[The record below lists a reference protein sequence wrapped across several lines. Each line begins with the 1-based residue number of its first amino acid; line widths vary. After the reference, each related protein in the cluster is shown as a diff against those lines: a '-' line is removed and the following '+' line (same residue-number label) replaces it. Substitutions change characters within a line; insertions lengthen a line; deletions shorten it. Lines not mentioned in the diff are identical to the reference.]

1 MLKRLVNLIA
11 LLLVPAVL
19 VAGSVQGAYALFEC
33 SMTNTLQAH
42 CCCGAKASPS
52 EEPCPAQVE
61 RADCCSERWVEGKAP
76 APGHESRPAT
86 PPVFAQSY
94 ERVLVREL
102 YAAVDAPRSFA
113 VREAPRAIG
122 PPLIY
127 LYRVLRL

>member
-1 MLKRLVNLIA
+1 MLQRALNLLALVLLPV
-11 LLLVPAVL
+11 LLL
-19 VAGSVQGAYALFEC
+19 AGGPNGAYALFEC

-86 PPVFAQSY
+86 PAVIAQSY

-102 YAAVDAPRSFA
+102 YAAVHAPRSFA